1 LYGISTFAILEPF
14 SPVLS
19 VLIGEV
25 SMVRKRKKLSSRNQK
40 SDLPGQENTSCGATL
55 LDSLTIRSI
64 ILRLRKCS
72 HKYADPCNG
81 GSCRR
86 LYILSRR
93 DKISRCPRKSIH
105 ARTPCR
111 IPPPRLSA
119 RVLFAR
125 YSSFSSVYTIVALGE
140 LFVNRFALFLQNQ
153 LKRKSNDSFAFSH
166 LTGY

>member
-1 LYGISTFAILEPF
+1 MP
-14 SPVLS
+14 PC
-19 VLIGEV
+19 LIA
-25 SMVRKRKKLSSRNQK
+25 L
-40 SDLPGQENTSCGATL
+40 A
-55 LDSLTIRSI
+55 IRSI
-64 ILRLRKCS
+64 ILRLRKCL

-105 ARTPCR
+105 ARTPYR

-125 YSSFSSVYTIVALGE
+125 YSSFSSVYIIVALGGR
-140 LFVNRFALFLQNQ
+140 FVNRFDIVFYCFVNDRISALTNISSLLFFYISFIFHLMGIK
-153 LKRKSNDSFAFSH
+153 LKIP
-166 LTGY
+166 LGYKPAVTLIQKKPCRTIPDEASKQ

>member
-1 LYGISTFAILEPF
+1 MP
-14 SPVLS
+14 PC
-19 VLIGEV
+19 LIA
-25 SMVRKRKKLSSRNQK
+25 L
-40 SDLPGQENTSCGATL
+40 A
-55 LDSLTIRSI
+55 IRSI
-64 ILRLRKCS
+64 ILRLRKCL

-105 ARTPCR
+105 ARTPYR

-125 YSSFSSVYTIVALGE
+125 YSSFSSVYIIVALGGR
-140 LFVNRFALFLQNQ
+140 FVNRFDIVFYCFVNDRISALTNISSLLF
-153 LKRKSNDSFAFSH
+153 FSH
-166 LTGY
+166 KLYLTSYGYKIKNPARI